1 MQPHAAFVAFRLL
14 RLHGCLLLHPFD
26 QDPRSVVLK
35 ILFPLRVSQ
44 LDPVLLHAIWG
55 IRLGKHN
62 FLDEYPGARVSASQ
76 Y

>member
-14 RLHGCLLLHPFD
+14 RLHGRLLLHPFD

-35 ILFPLRVSQ
+35 VLFPLRVSQ
-44 LDPVLLHAIWG
+44 LDPVLLHAIRG
-55 IRLGKHN
+55 VRLGKHN
-62 FLDEYPGARVSASQ
+62 FLDEYPGTRVSASQ